1 MSNATTQP
9 TTQPTSHITPTQPA
23 APLVLVRRE
32 GAITRITLNRPRA
45 LNALTRDMFEL
56 IRDGID
62 AAQQDG
68 SQAIVLDGA
77 GDRGFCGGGDIKQLS
92 GPDGH
97 EILALEYRVDY
108 AIATSRV
115 PVVGFMDGITMGGG
129 IGLTGHAHHRIV
141 TERSRLAMPEA
152 RIGIAPD
159 VGGHR
164 LLAHAPHL
172 LGEYLAVTAAEMG
185 PLDAIAL
192 GFADLLVPAASL
204 DALREALAAGEDPA
218 AACAKFADAG
228 IAGTGARD
236 RVAEAPLLATGVW
249 WGPLAQEA
257 LGDDWRATFAE
268 PREAAL
274 RLLAALDEAAAAEPV
289 AAQGDAVELTGSTPA
304 DTHRA
309 KAAGEAARQIREMCP
324 TSVAVTLAQI
334 ARTRAFDF
342 SLSEVLVD
350 DLRVLGRVA
359 PRPDFAEGVRAQVI
373 DKDRNPAWWP
383 ATIEQLD
390 DAELARILDTRL
402 QPGESP
408 LAL

>member
-1 MSNATTQP
+1 MSNATTP
-9 TTQPTSHITPTQPA
+9 PLSTPATATPDTTE
-23 APLVLVRRE
+23 PLVLVRRE

-45 LNALTRDMFEL
+45 LNALTRDMFEMIL
-56 IRDGID
+56 EAID
-62 AAQQDG
+62 AAQTDD

-77 GDRGFCGGGDIKQLS
+77 GDRGFCGGGDIKQIS
-92 GPDGH
+92 GPAGH
-97 EILALEYRVDY
+97 EILALEYRVDH
-108 AIATSRV
+108 AVASSRI
-115 PVVGFMDGITMGGG
+115 PVIGFMDGITMGGG

-152 RIGIAPD
+152 RIGIVPD

-164 LLAHAPHL
+164 LLAKAPHM
-172 LGEYLAVTAAEMG
+172 LGEYLATTAAEMG

-192 GFADLLVPAASL
+192 GFADELVPAASL
-204 DALREALAAGEDPA
+204 KVLREALAAGEDPA
-218 AACAKFADAG
+218 AACARFAD
-228 IAGTGARD
+228 TEARY
-236 RVAEAPLLATGVW
+236 RAASAPLLDIGSW

-257 LGDDWRATFAE
+257 LGDDWRAVFAA

-274 RLLAALDEAAAAEPV
+274 RLLTALDAV
-289 AAQGDAVELTGSTPA
+289 AGTKQVEGQGDAVSLAGSTRQ
-304 DTHRA
+304 DVLRVQ
-309 KAAGEAARQIREMCP
+309 AASEAARSIRSMCP

-342 SLSEVLVD
+342 SLSEVLTD
-350 DLRVLGRVA
+350 DLRVLGRIA

-383 ATIEQLD
+383 ATIEELD
-390 DAELARILDTRL
+390 DAELTAILDTRL
-402 QPGESP
+402 REGETP